1 MTIRRLI
8 TLVSVTLAVSIASA
22 WAFASPPRPPKNCTV
37 VINGQ
42 EVRITGSDGDWHVYC
57 EKLGI
62 ESSGTSICV
71 PLQEVIDALP

>member
-1 MTIRRLI
+1 MTIRRL
-8 TLVSVTLAVSIASA
+8 VSLAAIAVSIIAACAVASA
-22 WAFASPPRPPKNCTV
+22 SRPPENCTV
-37 VINGQ
+37 FINGQ